1 IKELHEIINRR
12 TGLSVER
19 ISIGKLRYVE
29 PVIYQSREDAR
40 KASLSGEFIVYAL
53 GLTEQAY
60 RRLESFCIKNNLVEV
75 YKMDILEDPHDIFNE
90 LRTKEFMLRE
100 RSTNGREGEF
110 RVYSCN
116 VYDSQILGNDR
127 SKRYRSGNPKCPTPT
142 IEQLYFKLIKE
153 SGSVI
158 KMAYSI

>member
-1 IKELHEIINRR
+1 IKELHEIINR

-60 RRLESFCIKNNLVEV
+60 RRLEYPFENIDN
-75 YKMDILEDPHDIFNE
+75 
-90 LRTKEFMLRE
+90 
-100 RSTNGREGEF
+100 
-110 RVYSCN
+110 
-116 VYDSQILGNDR
+116 
-127 SKRYRSGNPKCPTPT
+127 
-142 IEQLYFKLIKE
+142 QLI
-153 SGSVI
+153 I
-158 KMAYSI
+158 